1 MSHVALRMPTT
12 TSTRLKTIAGLFAV
26 SVVMLAGSPA
36 LATQTARHDVHDR
49 FSEQK
54 AGVYRHQTFGPYI
67 SREIDAPRWSGAHKT
82 HDDWPANMILG

>member
-36 LATQTARHDVHDR
+36 LAMQTARHDVHDR

-54 AGVYRHQTFGPYI
+54 AGVYGYQTFGPYI
-67 SREIDAPRWSGAHKT
+67 SPKIDAPRWSGADKT
-82 HDDWPANMILG
+82 HNDWPANMILG

>member
-1 MSHVALRMPTT
+1 MSHVALRMPAT

-36 LATQTARHDVHDR
+36 LAMQTARHDVHDR

-54 AGVYRHQTFGPYI
+54 AGVPQI
-67 SREIDAPRWSGAHKT
+67 NAPRWSGADRT

>member
-12 TSTRLKTIAGLFAV
+12 TSTRLKTIARLFAV

-54 AGVYRHQTFGPYI
+54 PGVYRHQAFGPYI
-67 SREIDAPRWSGAHKT
+67 SREIDAPRWSGVDRP
-82 HDDWPANMILG
+82 HDDWQANMILG